1 VFPFGL
7 VPTGRVKSKAEAVR
21 AALWWK
27 FSSRAECLHDDQ
39 MSNPAM
45 RTERRRWCDF
55 GGRGREVGGRVPGVG
70 AGRHIGF
77 DQGSCLL
84 TRHLSAGT
92 GQSVIAHFGK
102 TRRED
107 VVHKTADKFLGAES
121 HALKLLG
128 PVVAIA
134 KGDLRYRCSR
144 RLTRGS
150 RPYRY

>member
-1 VFPFGL
+1 M
-7 VPTGRVKSKAEAVR
+7 
-21 AALWWK
+21 
-27 FSSRAECLHDDQ
+27 HDDQ
-39 MSNPAM
+39 VSNPAM

-77 DQGSCLL
+77 DQGSRLL

-134 KGDLRYRCSR
+134 KGDLAVRKGFQPAVGDGDAKGITGQIPENLFARSGMLAVDDPGLRPSFRR
-144 RLTRGS
+144 RLF
-150 RPYRY
+150 